1 MRLTLSARRAL
12 HRARPGRWVVTLE
25 AAMSLL
31 DCELQSE
38 TSQESLLKLLALL
51 YWYSHRSALALTQ
64 QQSYE

>member
-12 HRARPGRWVVTLE
+12 HRRWVVTLE